1 MNVDGAYEGRPGEQ
15 LAIGLGWFSIALG
28 IAELAAPHSVAR
40 FIGVP
45 PDSTTVSVL
54 RSYGAR
60 EVGNGLAILAQP
72 DRAAWMWSRVAGDAL
87 DLATL
92 TNAMGSPE
100 TDRGRA
106 MFATAAVLG
115 VAALDVVCARQLS
128 QEEDGFYEY
137 GDEQMMLAGTA
148 AATRRRKTVHVAE
161 AITINQPIER
171 VEERWNTLEAMPK
184 SLRNLGTTQ
193 AGETTYS
200 VVHFRRAPGAR
211 GTEIHV
217 ELEYQPTGGTVG
229 AAVARLFGHDPA
241 SQIREDLR
249 RFKQILET
257 GEIALSDGPSLRRAA
272 QPAADPQQIRTA
284 AGLEVGR

>member
-1 MNVDGAYEGRPGEQ
+1 MTRDAAYEGRPGEQ

-45 PDSTTVSVL
+45 TDPTTVSVL
-54 RSYGAR
+54 RSSGAR

-72 DRAAWMWSRVAGDAL
+72 DRPAWMWSRVAGDAL

-92 TNAMGSPE
+92 SNAMGSSQ

-106 MFATAAVLG
+106 MFATAALLG

-128 QEEDGFYEY
+128 QQEGFYEY
-137 GDEQMMLAGTA
+137 GDEQMMVADPTV
-148 AATRRRKTVHVAE
+148 TSRRRKTIRVAE
-161 AITINQPIER
+161 AVTINQPIER
-171 VEERWNTLEAMPK
+171 VEERWNNLESMPK
-184 SLRNLGTTQ
+184 SLRNLGSTQ
-193 AGETTYS
+193 AGEASYS

-217 ELEYQPTGGTVG
+217 ELEYQPTGGAVG
-229 AAVARLFGHDPA
+229 AAVARLFGQDPA

-257 GEIALSDGPSLRRAA
+257 GEIALSDGPSLWRAA
-272 QPAADPQQIRTA
+272 QPAADPQQVRTA